1 MSLIVRAKIVD
12 IRTDTPISTDRFL
25 VDTNVWYWL
34 FYPRASQALSTPR
47 SYQLTDYPS
56 YIEKAISNK
65 SSLHCCALNFSE
77 LAHNIEKVEREIYE
91 NKSNLTINTKD
102 FRHNYVGQRGKI
114 LDLINDTWNDV
125 TSISAFLD
133 ANLDML
139 FMQSALSLFPS
150 VSLDGY
156 DLFMAEMALKT
167 GVTQVI
173 TDDGDYATVQGLT
186 VFTSNPKI
194 IAEAVKQK
202 NKLITR

>member
-1 MSLIVRAKIVD
+1 MPLTVRAKVVD

-25 VDTNVWYWL
+25 VDTNAWYWL
-34 FYPRASQALSTPR
+34 FYPRASQVLSTPR

-56 YIEKAISNK
+56 YIEKAINSK

-77 LAHNIEKVEREIYE
+77 LAHNIEKVEREIYAD
-91 NKSNLTINTKD
+91 KSNLTINTKD

-114 LDLINDTWNDV
+114 LDLINEIWSDV
-125 TSISAFLD
+125 ESMSVFLD
-133 ANLDML
+133 MNLDIT
-139 FMQSALSLFPS
+139 FMESALSLFPS

-167 GVTQVI
+167 GVTKVI
-173 TDDGDYATVQGLT
+173 TDDGDYATVPGLT
-186 VFTSNPKI
+186 IFTSNSKI
-194 IAEAVKQK
+194 IAEAAKQR